1 MKKTGLILLLL
12 AAVATWAQQPEQ
24 STLASAT
31 TPEAASTTSNQP
43 PNVETNGNY
52 PTLQMAKPTYADLYC
67 AGMISKNLLP
77 DANYIAG
84 GLNTPNT
91 LKYVT
96 GDLVYLAG
104 SGYQAGAQYTIVRE
118 LQDMNRYEVYP
129 GQHALLAA
137 TGQPYA
143 EIGYVKIL
151 DTRSKMAIAQVE
163 FSCDSVLPGDV
174 AIPFAEKPVINFHAP
189 MKFDRFAPSSGR
201 LTGRIVLAKDFD
213 AILGTGMKLYMN
225 VGSNQ
230 GVKVGDYFR
239 AVRSYGADLR
249 DPVDSLSFKA
259 SMGEDTQKKQPSYG
273 HLPLVKSKGP
283 EINVS
288 DLPRRAVGEIVIIG
302 VTPTTA
308 TGMITFA
315 LEDVHIGDG
324 VELEASEQQ
333 Q

>member
-12 AAVATWAQQPEQ
+12 VAVAAWAQQPEQ
-24 STLASAT
+24 PNLASAT
-31 TPEAASTTSNQP
+31 TAESASTNSQP
-43 PNVETNGNY
+43 ANVETNGNY
-52 PTLQMAKPTYADLYC
+52 PTLQMAKPTHADLYC
-67 AGMISKNLLP
+67 AGLISKSLFP

-96 GDLVYLAG
+96 GDIVYMAG
-104 SGYQAGAQYTIVRE
+104 SGYQPGAQYTIVRE

-129 GQHALLAA
+129 GQHALLAS

-143 EIGYVKIL
+143 ELGYVKIL
-151 DTRSKMAIAQVE
+151 DTRSKMAVAQVE
-163 FSCDSVLPGDV
+163 FSCDSMLPGDV
-174 AIPFAEKPVINFHAP
+174 AIPFAEKPLIDFHAP
-189 MKFDRFAPSSGR
+189 VKFDRFAPASGR

-239 AVRSYGADLR
+239 AVRSYSTDLR
-249 DPVDSLSFKA
+249 DSVDSLSFKA

-273 HLPLVKSKGP
+273 HLPMVRSKGP
-283 EINVS
+283 EINVAT
-288 DLPRRAVGEIVIIG
+288 LPRRAVGEIVIIG

>member
-1 MKKTGLILLLL
+1 MKKTGLILVLL
-12 AAVATWAQQPEQ
+12 AAVAVYAQQPEQ
-24 STLASAT
+24 STVAT
-31 TPEAASTTSNQP
+31 VATPETASTGNQP
-43 PNVETNGNY
+43 ANVETNGNY

-77 DANYIAG
+77 DANYVAG

-104 SGYQAGAQYTIVRE
+104 NGYQPGAQYAIVRE
-118 LQDMNRYEVYP
+118 LQDMNQYEVYP

-143 EIGYVKIL
+143 DVGYVKIL
-151 DTRSKMAIAQVE
+151 DTRSKMAVAQVE
-163 FSCDSVLPGDV
+163 FSCDSMLPGDV
-174 AIPFAEKPVINFHAP
+174 AVPFAEKPVINFHAP

-213 AILGTGMKLYMN
+213 AILGTGMKVYMN

-239 AVRSYGADLR
+239 AVRSYSADMN

-273 HLPLVKSKGP
+273 HLPMVKSSGP
-283 EINVS
+283 EIHVT
-288 DLPRRAVGEIVIIG
+288 DFPRRSVGEIVVIG
-302 VTPTTA
+302 VTPTTT

-333 Q
+333 